1 MWSGSALFSSGES
14 GTPRMNGN
22 VHKLPVV
29 RATRHKEG
37 HCASRC
43 QCKPLQNHPEISFL
57 TSEKRC
63 LLYAHLAGSQR
74 CENDFHLTRKAFFF
88 DRAYRSRNFPKF
100 FFSTVS

>member
-57 TSEKRC
+57 TSENGVYCMPISPVHNVVKMIFKQPSLR
-63 LLYAHLAGSQR
+63 AR
-74 CENDFHLTRKAFFF
+74 PVTRKSKRSSE
-88 DRAYRSRNFPKF
+88 DRKS
-100 FFSTVS
+100 